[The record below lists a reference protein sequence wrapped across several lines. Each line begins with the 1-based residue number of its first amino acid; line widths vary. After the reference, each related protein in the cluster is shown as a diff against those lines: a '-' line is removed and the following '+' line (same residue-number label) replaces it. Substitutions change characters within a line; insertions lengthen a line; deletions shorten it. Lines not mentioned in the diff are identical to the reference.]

1 MANMTN
7 CTLPACDQSNLSK
20 MEQVY
25 VEMARQ
31 DLVEF
36 GFNDLFNVVAYS
48 VMSAGE
54 NELEDLYKKLW
65 TGEPLK

>member
-1 MANMTN
+1 MANISN

-20 MEQVY
+20 MGQMDM
-25 VEMARQ
+25 EMARQ

-48 VMSAGE
+48 VMSAGKHD
-54 NELEDLYKKLW
+54 LEDLYKKLTDW
-65 TGEPLK
+65 GAH

>member
-7 CTLPACDQSNLSK
+7 CTLPAYDQSNLS
-20 MEQVY
+20 QVY
-25 VEMARQ
+25 VEMVRQ

-36 GFNDLFNVVAYS
+36 GFNDLFNVVAYA

-54 NELEDLYKKLW
+54 HELEDLYKKL
-65 TGEPLK
+65 TDLGSP